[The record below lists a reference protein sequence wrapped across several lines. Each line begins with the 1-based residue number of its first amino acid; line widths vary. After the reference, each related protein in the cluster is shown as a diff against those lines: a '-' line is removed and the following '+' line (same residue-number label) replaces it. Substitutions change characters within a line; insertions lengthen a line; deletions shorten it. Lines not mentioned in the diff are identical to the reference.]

1 MFRNGRR
8 RRMLRQA
15 AQLGAVPGPFLQD
28 LSRANQML
36 AVGGHQQ
43 AAALFAQLA
52 LQADRTGHPRQ
63 SANLYAQ
70 AAQAAAE
77 QPDREL
83 ALLYGRA
90 ALKAFA
96 RLGMLLRVTGFLAAF
111 SQLLRMKGMD
121 SEANLL
127 QLEFGGQPIK
137 VTTVQEEDA
146 SSAQPSARLPS
157 ACPQCG
163 APARSDEVEW
173 IDEQSAECAYCGGV
187 IQAD

>member
-1 MFRNGRR
+1 
-8 RRMLRQA
+8 MLRQA
-15 AQLGAVPGPFLQD
+15 AQLSPVPGPFLQD
-28 LSRANQML
+28 LNRANRLL
-36 AVGGHQQ
+36 AVGQYAE
-43 AAALFAQLA
+43 AAGLFAQLG
-52 LQADRTGHPRQ
+52 LLADRTGHPRQ

-70 AAQAAAE
+70 AAQAAAG

-83 ALLYGRA
+83 ALLYGRT

-96 RLGMLLRVTGFLAAF
+96 RLGMLLRVTDFLANF
-111 SQLLRMKGMD
+111 SQLLRQKGMD

-137 VTTVQEEDA
+137 VGPVPVEDEP
-146 SSAQPSARLPS
+146 SAPASARLPS

-187 IQAD
+187 IQTI